1 MFRLPRGFF
10 EPWKTAVLVP
20 EKSMVE
26 PPFPFPLPPDA
37 ILLAAEESYRTWPTG
52 HGLVREKVPGQV
64 FFSFLSKAPPT
75 EVMAFYRRAMEAA
88 GAKTRGDT
96 RLVVTFARTPDWA
109 PRALKAMAVEEA
121 EICMC
126 LRASALERAPTPPC
140 SPPSH
145 VQAQIKSLRNV
156 PSEVRRY
163 SAGMTF
169 VAVKPE
175 SNQ

>member
-1 MFRLPRGFF
+1 
-10 EPWKTAVLVP
+10 
-20 EKSMVE
+20 MVE

-121 EICMC
+121 DLYVSEGFSVRTGPNAT
-126 LRASALERAPTPPC
+126 LFPAVTRAGAD
-140 SPPSH
+140 
-145 VQAQIKSLRNV
+145 Q
-156 PSEVRRY
+156 
-163 SAGMTF
+163 
-169 VAVKPE
+169 VAAECPI
-175 SNQ
+175 